1 MASYRLL
8 FKKSVARDLRKL
20 PAKHV
25 AAIIR
30 RIDGL
35 AENPRARGCKKL
47 AGGDYYRV
55 RLGSYRIVYE
65 VRDRELIVHVVR
77 VAHRSSA
84 YD

>member
-20 PAKHV
+20 PARHV
-25 AAIIR
+25 AAILR
-30 RIDGL
+30 RIDEL

-65 VRDRELIVHVVR
+65 VRDRGLIVQVVR